1 MKLKRGPAVRVLT
14 IVRPVLVQPHHPS
27 GPGRKRRHARGASRS
42 LPPPGW
48 AYRGVSAQAEPFG
61 LRDRFLLPEKAGL
74 GRRLANHG
82 ISGLSHWPHRIIPGC
97 LLLFLRRAEVES
109 LRGRARKWLRHFS
122 IFSMLFTCAFLSFL
136 LISISF
142 ISLTCIS
149 KAAQCVAFILFMTS
163 EPFVCGP

>member
-1 MKLKRGPAVRVLT
+1 
-14 IVRPVLVQPHHPS
+14 VRPVLVQPHHPS

-109 LRGRARKWLRHFS
+109 LRVSESEISQEADDMAMEKEKYADELRKALVSGSGSDTYKFIFSRESCHFS
-122 IFSMLFTCAFLSFL
+122 LEKELKDVS
-136 LISISF
+136 
-142 ISLTCIS
+142 
-149 KAAQCVAFILFMTS
+149 
-163 EPFVCGP
+163 